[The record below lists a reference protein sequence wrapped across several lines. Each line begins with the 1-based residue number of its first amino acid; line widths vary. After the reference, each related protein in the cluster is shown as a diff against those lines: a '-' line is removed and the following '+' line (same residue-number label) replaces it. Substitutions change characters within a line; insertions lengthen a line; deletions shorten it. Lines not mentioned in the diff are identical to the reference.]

1 MAHLISFK
9 TSRFD
14 VRTETP
20 NPINPIA
27 GQSVLAWL
35 RPQLDEA
42 GYQSTEPDAEDWG
55 WYMDVQG
62 ASGSYLV
69 GASADA
75 GPDER
80 EVEWVVQVHRH
91 RSLTDKMFGRNVMAD
106 DDPLVSVIEG
116 IVRADSQL
124 ADINVEREG

>member
-14 VRTETP
+14 VRTEAS

-27 GQSVLAWL
+27 GQGVLAWL
-35 RPQLDEA
+35 RPQLAEV
-42 GYQSTEPDAEDWG
+42 GYQSTDPDAEDWG

-62 ASGSYLV
+62 AGGSYLV
-69 GASADA
+69 GASGDADS
-75 GPDER
+75 DER

-91 RSLTDKMFGRNVMAD
+91 RSLTDRMFRRNVMAD

-116 IVRADSQL
+116 IVRADRLS
-124 ADINVEREG
+124 ADVSVEREA